1 MFFFHF
7 LNVNI
12 CFLVFAERHVLASR
26 LKSIT
31 TGKQPAR
38 WPCGRQRYPS
48 KRAVQLAV
56 GSEATRWPW
65 GWFLPKTPARSTV
78 SAVHSTAS
86 RLPWIP
92 ESCTFSLKITSWG
105 DWNVIDQCPV
115 AKGGLKSKQQREL
128 WCQGPFVLLLHAGS
142 QMTIPAQQMPL
153 EEPQEALIRWWKC
166 ERNSES

>member
-31 TGKQPAR
+31 TDKHPAR
-38 WPCGRQRYPS
+38 WPCSRQRYPS
-48 KRAVQLAV
+48 KCAEQLAV

-65 GWFLPKTPARSTV
+65 GWFLPKTPARSTA

-86 RLPWIP
+86 RLPWIS
-92 ESCTFSLKITSWG
+92 ESCTFSLKNNLLGWLECNWSASRCERRLKNQT
-105 DWNVIDQCPV
+105 
-115 AKGGLKSKQQREL
+115 AKGTLMPGTFCATAPCWQSNDNNHPSKCHWRSL
-128 WCQGPFVLLLHAGS
+128 RKL
-142 QMTIPAQQMPL
+142 
-153 EEPQEALIRWWKC
+153 
-166 ERNSES
+166 

>member
-31 TGKQPAR
+31 TDKQPAR

-56 GSEATRWPW
+56 GSAEATRWPW
-65 GWFLPKTPARSTV
+65 GWFLPKTPARST
-78 SAVHSTAS
+78 A
-86 RLPWIP
+86 
-92 ESCTFSLKITSWG
+92 
-105 DWNVIDQCPV
+105 QCC
-115 AKGGLKSKQQREL
+115 AQHCQQAALDPR
-128 WCQGPFVLLLHAGS
+128 VLHV
-142 QMTIPAQQMPL
+142 QP
-153 EEPQEALIRWWKC
+153 KK
-166 ERNSES
+166 